1 MTKIFKSSLIGLLM
15 LVMTAFLG
23 FAVVGLNKTVVNA
36 ESTTYDIKI
45 LGTALS
51 DSNLT
56 FDSSDDANVTGS
68 VTYSPEENKL
78 TLNNFVFNGPSGDHI
93 INVVSST
100 STTLTVELIGDS
112 EITITE
118 NTSSWSKAISA
129 FYTSEKGT
137 ICFVGGGS
145 FTVDNSAFDSSTAA
159 LHASSKNIFVY
170 NSQLVGKGYETAIYY
185 ADFSFVGFYFTLSLI
200 SVAISGV
207 SRHLAGV
214 SVAVTDY
221 ALTTF
226 FSGYGYTLTDLIY
239 PLVACIVFSL
249 ISTNSFCMYKITTLL
264 TICCYYT
271 ISFHFCK
278 EKKTNIMQSFYK
290 IITFLTSLTFSLF

>member
-56 FDSSDDANVTGS
+56 FDSSDDDSVTGS

-100 STTLTVELIGDS
+100 
-112 EITITE
+112 
-118 NTSSWSKAISA
+118 
-129 FYTSEKGT
+129 
-137 ICFVGGGS
+137 
-145 FTVDNSAFDSSTAA
+145 
-159 LHASSKNIFVY
+159 
-170 NSQLVGKGYETAIYY
+170 
-185 ADFSFVGFYFTLSLI
+185 
-200 SVAISGV
+200 
-207 SRHLAGV
+207 
-214 SVAVTDY
+214 
-221 ALTTF
+221 LTTE
-226 FSGYGYTLTDLIY
+226 GCL
-239 PLVACIVFSL
+239 
-249 ISTNSFCMYKITTLL
+249 
-264 TICCYYT
+264 
-271 ISFHFCK
+271 
-278 EKKTNIMQSFYK
+278 
-290 IITFLTSLTFSLF
+290 